1 MALSTI
7 LLCGAVPFDPPVYES
22 VRTVVYCRCPVM
34 QPVRPP
40 PPPLPDVVPRFNCKQ
55 QQQQQQQHAIK
66 HQQQIVTASLVPVGR
81 LSTPPHQDEED
92 FSKNNNTLAWKQVG
106 RDLRIIADA
115 FSASDRCHTSQHQ
128 RRRMTTSTSADWIW
142 NALLQSAV
150 VYVAW
155 KIHRWTSS

>member
-7 LLCGAVPFDPPVYES
+7 LLCGAVPFDPPVYEP

-55 QQQQQQQHAIK
+55 QQQHEIK
-66 HQQQIVTASLVPVGR
+66 QQQQIVTASLVPVDR
-81 LSTPPHQDEED
+81 LSTPHHQDEED
-92 FSKNNNTLAWKQVG
+92 FSKNSNTLAWKQVG

-115 FSASDRCHTSQHQ
+115 FSASDRCHISQHQ
-128 RRRMTTSTSADWIW
+128 RRRMTISTSADWIW

-155 KIHRWTSS
+155 RIHRWTSS